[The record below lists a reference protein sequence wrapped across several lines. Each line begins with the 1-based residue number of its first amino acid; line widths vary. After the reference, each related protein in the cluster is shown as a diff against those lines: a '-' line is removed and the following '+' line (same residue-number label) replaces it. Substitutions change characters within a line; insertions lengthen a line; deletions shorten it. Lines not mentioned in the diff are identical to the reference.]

1 MGYGSASYNY
11 LNNPNPALTGR
22 IRLRQ
27 GYGGH
32 EGSMNT
38 LTKSNVRLFASSK
51 SWIEGEA
58 LRQLYAVAKFE
69 GMRLA
74 AGFPDLHPGK
84 GSPVG
89 AAFVTEGLIYPY
101 VIGGDIGCGMG
112 LFKTDL
118 VQRDIKLNR
127 WTELRFDLEHPWEG
141 DVQEVLAASELE
153 STEFDQSLGTLG
165 GGNHF
170 AELQMVDEVL
180 DSRAF
185 KLFGLGKQQLVVL
198 VHSGSRG
205 LGECVLREYVDEHQ
219 ARGADVHPPQ
229 YAIESGS
236 TSERAGAAFT
246 GSTSRYCY
254 GGRAESFA
262 AAAYLQRHDLAVR
275 WANVNRRLLAQ
286 RFVRQLGAEAGLLW
300 DGCHNSITSHEL
312 EGETVWVH
320 RKGAVAAESEA
331 VVIPGSRGSL
341 SYLVK
346 PLGDGKSHAWS
357 LAHGAGRKW
366 ARSEARQR
374 MRERFGMHQLTQTP
388 LGGRVICEE
397 RDLLYEEAPAAYKD
411 IEDVIQELV
420 DAGLVSVIATF
431 RPLLT
436 YKTRALR
443 R

>member
-1 MGYGSASYNY
+1 MK
-11 LNNPNPALTGR
+11 
-22 IRLRQ
+22 
-27 GYGGH
+27 
-32 EGSMNT
+32 GSMNT
-38 LTKSNVRLFASSK
+38 LTGTNGRLFASAK

-58 LRQLYAVAKFE
+58 LRQLYATSKLE

-74 AGFPDLHPGK
+74 VGFPDLHPGK

-101 VIGGDIGCGMG
+101 LIGGDIGCGMA

-127 WTELRFDLEHPWEG
+127 WTGLRFDLEHPWEG
-141 DVQEVLAASELE
+141 DVGEVLAAAELE
-153 STEFDQSLGTLG
+153 SSEFDEALGTIG

-170 AELQMVDEVL
+170 AELQRVEEIL
-180 DSRAF
+180 DASAF
-185 KLFGLGKQQLVVL
+185 KRFGLGKQQLVVL

-205 LGECVLREYVDEHQ
+205 LGESVLRVYVDEHQ
-219 ARGADVHPPQ
+219 AN
-229 YAIESGS
+229 GS
-236 TSERAGAAFT
+236 D
-246 GSTSRYCY
+246 
-254 GGRAESFA
+254 AESFA
-262 AAAYLQRHDLAVR
+262 AATYLKDHDIAAR
-275 WANVNRRLLAQ
+275 WAKANRALIAR
-286 RFVRQLGAEAGLLW
+286 RFVDAIGAEAECLW
-300 DGCHNSITSHEL
+300 DGCHNSITRRES
-312 EGETVWVH
+312 EGDTLWVH
-320 RKGAVAAESEA
+320 RKGAVVTEGDP

-346 PLGDGKSHAWS
+346 PTGDGESHAWS

-366 ARSEARQR
+366 ARSETRLR

-388 LGGRVICEE
+388 LGGRVICEQRE
-397 RDLLYEEAPAAYKD
+397 LLYEEAPAAYKN
-411 IEDVIQELV
+411 IEDGVQDLV
-420 DAGLVSVIATF
+420 DAGLISVIATF

>member
-1 MGYGSASYNY
+1 M
-11 LNNPNPALTGR
+11 T
-22 IRLRQ
+22 I
-27 GYGGH
+27 
-32 EGSMNT
+32 
-38 LTKSNVRLFASSK
+38 LTKSNVRLFVSAK
-51 SWIEGEA
+51 SWVEGEA
-58 LRQLYAVAKFE
+58 LRQLYAAANFD

-74 AGFPDLHPGK
+74 VGFPDLHPGK

-101 VIGGDIGCGMG
+101 LIGGDVGCGMA

-127 WTELRFDLEHPWEG
+127 WADLRFDLEHPWEG
-141 DVQEVLAASELE
+141 EMREVLAASELE
-153 STEFDQSLGTLG
+153 STEFDQALGTLG

-180 DSRAF
+180 DARAF
-185 KLFGLGKQQLVVL
+185 RLLGLGKQQLVVL

-205 LGECVLREYVDEHQ
+205 LGESILRDYVAEHQ
-219 ARGADVHPPQ
+219 A
-229 YAIESGS
+229 SGS
-236 TSERAGAAFT
+236 D
-246 GSTSRYCY
+246 
-254 GGRAESFA
+254 AESFA
-262 AAAYLQRHDLAVR
+262 AAAYLLGHDLAVR
-275 WANVNRRLLAQ
+275 WAKVNRGLLAQ
-286 RFVRQLGAEAGLLW
+286 RFVHQLGAQANLLW
-300 DGCHNSITSHEL
+300 DGCHNSITSREH

-320 RKGAVAAESEA
+320 RKGAVAAETEA

-341 SYLVK
+341 SYLVR
-346 PLGDGKSHAWS
+346 PLGDGESRAWS

-388 LGGRVICEE
+388 LGGRVICGA
-397 RDLLYEEAPAAYKD
+397 RDLLYEEAPATYKN
-411 IEDVIQELV
+411 IEDVIQDLV

-436 YKTRALR
+436 YKTRAYLR
-443 R
+443 